1 MEASSVENG
10 KSYHCILQPAF
21 KTERQTSVFRTTY
34 RVNDPL
40 AQQYPW
46 LTADLEVITKG
57 LQPYTRS
64 FKLVHAIHPIMRSIF
79 EVQHKYKTWTEP
91 KQHPGSGEEGTP
103 ILFEVENWKVAF
115 CADELRKRVKETIPI
130 VDMSTIRIAFD
141 VLDPKAV
148 YTSQMEPLSLGIM
161 LKFVYIF
168 RNFIVERE
176 GDDDME
182 VKDSASAD

>member
-1 MEASSVENG
+1 M
-10 KSYHCILQPAF
+10 
-21 KTERQTSVFRTTY
+21 
-34 RVNDPL
+34 
-40 AQQYPW
+40 
-46 LTADLEVITKG
+46 
-57 LQPYTRS
+57 
-64 FKLVHAIHPIMRSIF
+64 
-79 EVQHKYKTWTEP
+79 
-91 KQHPGSGEEGTP
+91 
-103 ILFEVENWKVAF
+103 
-115 CADELRKRVKETIPI
+115 RKRVKETIPI